1 MAASSVTGVGCGSV
15 GKASINMTSSSSP
28 PDTRVPLSISNLVG
42 PKIIAA
48 GLENVGKERVDVEF
62 PAPSG
67 NLEEYAV
74 FISGH
79 IQDCK
84 VSDLSP
90 RKGMGKWGFH
100 LSCKEK
106 CMIPWMV
113 IKLGSS

>member
-1 MAASSVTGVGCGSV
+1 MAASSVTGVGSGSV

-48 GLENVGKERVDVEF
+48 GLSEVKKERVDVDF

-79 IQDCK
+79 VNECK

-90 RKGMGKWGFH
+90 RRGLGKWGFY
-100 LSCKEK
+100 LTCKDN
-106 CMIPWMV
+106 CLVPWMV